1 MPGFDL
7 EEIDWKNPDVNKLFE
22 VLTEKFDQMDKQMKD
37 LQKDNQLKDVESK
50 QVIAENKQVIAENKQ
65 VITENKQLKEE
76 IVQLKKLI
84 AKLQKK
90 KTRSSHVSSYNTREY
105 KGYPEIKK
113 QKTQPKYTQQDHET
127 TDVIVDHKFC
137 PSCGNP
143 LADSSSKYTR
153 NGESIIDGKWSGV
166 NMTIVGRYCKKCARM
181 QYAKPIDF
189 MPEEHFSITIM
200 ARISAMRNLTIS
212 YGKIQ
217 KLLQM
222 FYGKNIAI
230 STLEKL
236 DARVSK
242 CLEPVYYSLL
252 DEIVKAKILGGDET
266 GWYLNGKLCWA
277 WVFHSIYTVVYH
289 ISQSRSK
296 MVSETFLKDFEG
308 ILMGDSHPGWSVAD
322 ILQKCLLHY
331 FRDMYRTLEKNDK
344 KEFQS
349 FFDELYKILKSAIKL
364 GKKHDTVQDIAK
376 GSITKLQKRIN
387 ALATGTYE
395 DTDCLRYVKRL
406 KREGN
411 SLLTFLKYDGVPYHN
426 NASEQAMRIF
436 AIMRKIF
443 YGSRSERGLKTT
455 EIRQSIFATCERR
468 DVNPYHFVKEYLRGN
483 IKEIPMPKVTVAA

>member
-1 MPGFDL
+1 MLPGFDL
-7 EEIDWKNPDVNKLFE
+7 EGIDWKNPDVNRLFE
-22 VLTEKFDQMDKQMKD
+22 VLTEKFDQMDKQIKD
-37 LQKDNQLKDVESK
+37 LQKDNHLKDVKSE
-50 QVIAENKQVIAENKQ
+50 QVIAENKQ
-65 VITENKQLKEE
+65 LKEE
-76 IVQLKKLI
+76 MVQLKKLI

-105 KGYPEIKK
+105 KGYPKIKK
-113 QKTQPKYTQQDHET
+113 QKTQPKYTQQESET
-127 TDVIVDHKFC
+127 NNLTIDHKFC
-137 PSCGNP
+137 PQCGNA

-153 NGESIIDGKWSGV
+153 NGESIIDGKWSNV
-166 NMTIVGRYCKKCARM
+166 NMTIVGRYCKKCAQM
-181 QYAKPIDF
+181 QYAKPVDF
-189 MPEEHFSITIM
+189 LSNEKFSITIM
-200 ARISAMRNLTIS
+200 ARISTMRHLTIS

-222 FYGKNIAI
+222 FYGKNMAI
-230 STLEKL
+230 STLERL
-236 DARVSK
+236 DAQASK
-242 CLEPVYYSLL
+242 CLEPLYYSLL
-252 DEIVKAKILGGDET
+252 DEITKAKIVGGDET

-395 DTDCLRYVKRL
+395 DEDCLIYVKRL

-436 AIMRKIF
+436 AIMRKVF
-443 YGSRSERGLKTT
+443 YGSRSEKGLKTT

-468 DVNPYHFVKEYLRGN
+468 DVNPYPFVKEYLRGN